1 MAEENISQGFRLKNI
16 DETKKC
22 FIEEIN
28 RNELMSKKHKKV
40 CLTLNYI
47 EHFILGSTI
56 IGCVS
61 ISAFASVFDI
71 PIGITSSA
79 IGLKICAITAGI
91 KKYKSI
97 IMEKKKKH
105 DKIALL
111 AKSKL
116 NSIEVLVSKALI
128 DLVISHD
135 EFVLIKNV
143 LKEYSEMK
151 EEIRNLK
158 I

>member
-1 MAEENISQGFRLKNI
+1 
-16 DETKKC
+16 
-22 FIEEIN
+22 
-28 RNELMSKKHKKV
+28 MSKKHKKV

-71 PIGITSSA
+71 PIRITSSA

-105 DKIALL
+105 DKIVLL